1 MMAEHFSA
9 DNNTEDWAQ
18 ELLALGADEKMTPK
32 QVAILQAAVDV
43 FAEKGYAGTATSEI
57 AQKAGVAEGTI
68 FRYYKTKKDLLLSIV
83 GPTMSRMLAPFVIRN
98 FGNLLD
104 KSFDSYEDFLR
115 SLIRNRLE
123 FARKNFK
130 ILQILIQEIPFHPS
144 LRNQFMEDI
153 MSKVFERISAQVEHF
168 KQKGEII
175 DVPAPTVIRFTASAI
190 IGYIM
195 TRLLLQPD
203 KEWNDEEEIELL
215 IRLIKHGIA
224 ADPRNSEV

>member
-1 MMAEHFSA
+1 MAEHFSA
-9 DNNTEDWAQ
+9 DKDTEQWAL
-18 ELLALGADEKMTPK
+18 ELLALGGDEKMTPK

-43 FAEKGYAGTATSEI
+43 FAEKGYAGAATSEI

-83 GPTMSRMLAPFVIRN
+83 GPTMSRLLAPFVMRN

-130 ILQILIQEIPFHPS
+130 ILQILIQEIPFHPK
-144 LRNQFMEDI
+144 LREQFMEDI
-153 MSKVFERISAQVEHF
+153 MSKVFERVSAQVEHF

-175 DVPAPTVIRFTASAI
+175 DVPAPTVIRFTVSATV
-190 IGYIM
+190 GYIM

-203 KEWNDEEEIELL
+203 KDWNDEEEIELL
-215 IRLIKHGIA
+215 IRFILHGIA
-224 ADPRNSEV
+224 ADPGTRGV